1 MITQSAIINESQ
13 VETLRKFFKMYEG
26 YYPCHHFEARLMRL
40 PIFGEVDGEIK
51 RIGTEGV
58 YIRIC
63 KSQCDGKWRLQVYH
77 ESYFD

>member
-1 MITQSAIINESQ
+1 MITQSMIINESQ
-13 VETLRKFFKMYEG
+13 VEVLRKFFKMYEVT
-26 YYPCHHFEARLMRL
+26 YPCHHFEARLMGL
-40 PIFGEVDGEIK
+40 PIFGEIDGEIK

-63 KSQCDGKWRLQVYH
+63 RSQCDRKWRLQVYH